1 MASVTNDAFLRD
13 KMLKF
18 VDFLKSCLKTR
29 MNNSRFEEFSNKI
42 EELRTVDTAK
52 FIIHVTTDMTPWKS
66 NVQGYVE
73 KILSDQ
79 SVASDAI
86 TTEEKMKLG
95 RFISC
100 FIDICSQ

>member
-1 MASVTNDAFLRD
+1 MTSVTNDAFLRE

>member
-66 NVQGYVE
+66 NIQGYVE
-73 KILSDQ
+73 KMLSDQ
-79 SVASDAI
+79 NVASDAL
-86 TTEEKMKLG
+86 TFEEKMKLG

>member
-66 NVQGYVE
+66 NIQGYVE

-79 SVASDAI
+79 NVASDAL
-86 TTEEKMKLG
+86 TFEEKMKLG

>member
-1 MASVTNDAFLRD
+1 MASVTNDAFLRE

-29 MNNSRFEEFSNKI
+29 MNNARFSEFSNKI

-52 FIIHVTTDMTPWKS
+52 FIIHVTTDMTPWKT
-66 NVQGYVE
+66 NIQGYVE
-73 KILSDQ
+73 KMLNDQ
-79 SVASDAI
+79 SVASDAL
-86 TTEEKMKLG
+86 TTEEKTKLG
-95 RFISC
+95 RYINC